1 MVALLVGATWA
12 VAACSGGGNATSPAG
27 GPPDGTSH
35 LEVSDLEDPPQPGHF
50 TSEPVDVV
58 ARLGVTADG
67 CVTVDVDGVERMP
80 FWPQGTRVEED
91 PDDLGV
97 YVVTLPG
104 GASLRTGDTFEAVAV
119 VDDDA
124 QPFGEESQPPGKVA
138 TLIAFCAVDSAPV
151 AFFDAMAITPSV
163 G

>member
-1 MVALLVGATWA
+1 MVALLVGAAWA
-12 VAACSGGGNATSPAG
+12 VAACSGGDNATNLTG
-27 GPPDGTSH
+27 GPDGTSH
-35 LEVSDLEDPPQPGHF
+35 LEVSDLEAPPQPGHF
-50 TSEPVDVV
+50 TAEPVAVV
-58 ARLGVTADG
+58 ARLGVTAG
-67 CVTVDVDGVERMP
+67 RCVTVDVDGVERMP
-80 FWPQGTRVEED
+80 FWPRGTRVEED

-151 AFFDAMAITPSV
+151 AFFDTTAITPSV